1 LHSCS
6 SQRICRPEWDLK
18 GTETHFDLWVITQEP
33 LPPLDSSMPT
43 TTTFKS
49 APSPA
54 DGISVRAHRRLI
66 PLAIAVPLFLAIAF
80 GAIACGD
87 KKEKVSITEISAT
100 EAEAEIKELIRLL
113 TPLDPTLTSDHHDR
127 HLKAQRIQQAKLEM
141 EVAEFGRA
149 ALAAFHKNRDE
160 TASVRR
166 GLLQVAARSAPEDTA
181 PLLEKLVVEYGH
193 PLDERAEATLL
204 FGEAAPARA
213 LQVLEAM
220 CRRTKRNETLPHD
233 EFLIRGWVKACE
245 NLEISPVPVLVD
257 NATNITKDSTSRHYA
272 VKQLGKHVDPLGRQA
287 LEIVLIEST
296 GNGYIRRMAAQSLRK
311 TIPAE
316 EACALFREVA
326 DRESE
331 NNFLRFL
338 LDIIAET
345 CP

>member
-1 LHSCS
+1 MQTPS
-6 SQRICRPEWDLK
+6 SSTSELSQAQRSTAKTARVLAPFSLA
-18 GTETHFDLWVITQEP
+18 
-33 LPPLDSSMPT
+33 LPIL
-43 TTTFKS
+43 
-49 APSPA
+49 
-54 DGISVRAHRRLI
+54 L
-66 PLAIAVPLFLAIAF
+66 LAL
-80 GAIACGD
+80 ACGED
-87 KKEKVSITEISAT
+87 ETPGEIEEFNKAG
-100 EAEAEIKELIRLL
+100 AETEIKELIRLL

-127 HLKAQRIQQAKLEM
+127 HLKAQRAQQAKLEAEGI
-141 EVAEFGRA
+141 EVGRA
-149 ALAAFHKNRDE
+149 ALAAFRANRDE
-160 TASVRR
+160 TATVRR
-166 GLLQVAARSAPEDTA
+166 GLLQVAARSAPEDAA

-193 PLDERAEATLL
+193 PLDERAEAALL
-204 FGEAAPARA
+204 FGEAHPTRA
-213 LQVLEAM
+213 LEVLEPM

-245 NLEISPVPVLVD
+245 HLEISPVPVLVD

-272 VKQLGKHVDPLGRQA
+272 VKQLGAHVDPLGRQA

-316 EACALFREVA
+316 EACALFKEVA
-326 DRESE
+326 DLESE

>member
-1 LHSCS
+1 MQTLPS
-6 SQRICRPEWDLK
+6 STSDLSQTPRITTKTARGLTPFSLA
-18 GTETHFDLWVITQEP
+18 
-33 LPPLDSSMPT
+33 LPIL
-43 TTTFKS
+43 
-49 APSPA
+49 
-54 DGISVRAHRRLI
+54 
-66 PLAIAVPLFLAIAF
+66 LAL
-80 GAIACGD
+80 ACGNEETPGEVEAFN
-87 KKEKVSITEISAT
+87 KTGAETEV
-100 EAEAEIKELIRLL
+100 KELIRLL

-127 HLKAQRIQQAKLEM
+127 HLKARRAQQAKLEGEGV
-141 EVAEFGRA
+141 EVGRA
-149 ALAAFHKNRDE
+149 ALAAFRANRDG
-160 TASVRR
+160 TATVRR
-166 GLLQVAARSAPEDTA
+166 GLLQVAARSAPEDAA

-193 PLDERAEATLL
+193 PLDERAEAALL
-204 FGEAAPARA
+204 FGEADPARA
-213 LQVLEAM
+213 LEVLEPM

-245 NLEISPVPVLVD
+245 HLKISPVPVLVD

-272 VKQLGKHVDPLGRQA
+272 VKQLGEHVDPLGKQA

-316 EACALFREVA
+316 EACNLFKEVA